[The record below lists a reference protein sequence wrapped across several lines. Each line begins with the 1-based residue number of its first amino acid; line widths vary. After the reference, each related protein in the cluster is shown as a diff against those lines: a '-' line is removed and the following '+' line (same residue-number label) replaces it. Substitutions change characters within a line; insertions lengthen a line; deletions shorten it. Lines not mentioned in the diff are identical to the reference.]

1 MPKIP
6 EMPEMPKIPEIPEIL
21 EKRIIPPRGMDGADF
36 SDGSDRLE
44 EGLEDSEGNGR
55 NHKKTGRFFDEKM
68 L

>member
-21 EKRIIPPRGMDGADF
+21 EKRIIPPRGMDG
-36 SDGSDRLE
+36 SDRLE
-44 EGLEDSEGNGR
+44 DGLEDSEGNGDFQ
-55 NHKKTGRFFDEKM
+55 KKVKGVFGEKR